1 MDGTDLKAKS
11 ETGISFAGLRKL
23 NLVAGFAHLAQM
35 ALVLVLASDFS
46 LPITA
51 AYVFGPPGTPPNDPV
66 TIFESRIA
74 WGVAFFFALS
84 AFFHFVVAS
93 RWFYPRYVGGLQAG
107 HNYFRWVEYSLSS
120 SIMIVLI
127 AQITGISDVAALMA
141 IFGVNA
147 SMILFGWL
155 QEKYE
160 QPGGGMLPFIFG
172 CMTGIVP
179 WLIIVVW
186 VLAPGSSNKPE
197 IPGFVIGIIISLFVF
212 FNTFALVQWLQY
224 KQVGK
229 WRDYLRGERSY
240 ILLSLIAKTALAW
253 QIFSGTLGPPA

>member
-35 ALVLVLASDFS
+35 LLVLVLASDFS

-74 WGVAFFFALS
+74 WGVALFFALS

-93 RWFYPRYVGGLQAG
+93 RWFYPRYVGGLQSG

-147 SMILFGWL
+147 SM
-155 QEKYE
+155 
-160 QPGGGMLPFIFG
+160 
-172 CMTGIVP
+172 
-179 WLIIVVW
+179 
-186 VLAPGSSNKPE
+186 
-197 IPGFVIGIIISLFVF
+197 
-212 FNTFALVQWLQY
+212 
-224 KQVGK
+224 
-229 WRDYLRGERSY
+229 
-240 ILLSLIAKTALAW
+240 LSLIH
-253 QIFSGTLGPPA
+253 I

>member
-1 MDGTDLKAKS
+1 MTTTDLTAKS
-11 ETGISFAGLRKL
+11 ETGISFARLRKL
-23 NLVAGFAHLAQM
+23 NIIAGFAHLTQM
-35 ALVLVLASDFS
+35 FLILFLANDFS

-66 TIFESRIA
+66 TIFDSRIA
-74 WGVAFFFALS
+74 WGVALFFGLS
-84 AFFHFVVAS
+84 ALFHFVVAS
-93 RWFYPRYVGGLQAG
+93 PWFYPRYVKGLQAG

-160 QPGGGMLPFIFG
+160 QPGGGMLPFVFG
-172 CMTGIVP
+172 CMAGIVP

-186 VLAPGSSNKPE
+186 ILAPGSTDKPQ
-197 IPGFVIGIIISLFVF
+197 IPGFVVGIIITLFIF
-212 FNTFALVQWLQY
+212 FNSFALVQYLQY
-224 KQVGK
+224 KKIGK

-240 ILLSLIAKTALAW
+240 IILSLVAKTALAW
-253 QIFSGTLGPPA
+253 QIFSGTLVPA